1 MGAVQGGCGELRGL
15 TWADV
20 DFEEGQ
26 VSVRRTLEESSA
38 GLTFKEPKTARGART
53 LALPAITV
61 EALREHRKAQPA
73 ARVLDVEPVA
83 LAQLGQLV
91 EGRCPAVGVAAV
103 AVHHGAAP
111 VAGAR
116 PPFEA
121 AIISARPGV
130 PRPASGLSGVR
141 AGAMRRWTPA
151 ARATSAPIRQASA
164 VARRRASCRAR
175 RLLLAALAR
184 RVVDVS
190 GCASLVVPARSGT
203 ESPGREEQ
211 RHAAHENAGHEQPR

>member
-73 ARVLDVEPVA
+73 ARVLDEEPVA

-91 EGRCPAVGVAAV
+91 KGRCPAVGVAAV
-103 AVHHGAAP
+103 AVYDGAAP

-116 PPFEA
+116 PEFVPA
-121 AIISARPGV
+121 DGV
-130 PRPASGLSGVR
+130 G
-141 AGAMRRWTPA
+141 AGRR
-151 ARATSAPIRQASA
+151 RHRVVGRQADVLDGGA
-164 VARRRASCRAR
+164 VRPRHRGLVRTRAAPRQQGP
-175 RLLLAALAR
+175 
-184 RVVDVS
+184 VS
-190 GCASLVVPARSGT
+190 YT
-203 ESPGREEQ
+203 
-211 RHAAHENAGHEQPR
+211 N

>member
-116 PPFEA
+116 PEFVPADGVGAGRRRHRVVGRQADVLDGGVEA
-121 AIISARPGV
+121 DLGDDQSHG
-130 PRPASGLSGVR
+130 SGVGALRGSHHLGPTGGSPAGQRALRGASRR
-141 AGAMRRWTPA
+141 AGRGCLPA
-151 ARATSAPIRQASA
+151 P
-164 VARRRASCRAR
+164 
-175 RLLLAALAR
+175 
-184 RVVDVS
+184 VS
-190 GCASLVVPARSGT
+190 YTHLTLPT
-203 ESPGREEQ
+203 NREV
-211 RHAAHENAGHEQPR
+211 